1 MFIMRKKDKGMKKS
15 LILMLLV
22 AAGLLMSSC
31 SNTMQKMRRKVK
43 LEGIEEVR
51 PTSLSSIRIDFRIM
65 NQTAYNLHLKDA
77 VAHLYYR
84 DNCIGTMRLKER
96 VEVPKRTVSEV
107 FPTDWAVEIGN
118 PLSLLPIL
126 GKVRGGD
133 LSELWVDLEL
143 EGRGGPVPVNLSRE
157 KMPLSDFLRTFG
169 VDPNNLMNFL
179 K

>member
-1 MFIMRKKDKGMKKS
+1 MKQR
-15 LILMLLV
+15 LLLWLLV
-22 AAGLLMSSC
+22 GFSLLFSSC
-31 SNTMQKMRRKVK
+31 SGTVQKMRRKVK
-43 LEGIEEVR
+43 LEGIEDVR
-51 PTSLSSIRIDFRIM
+51 PTSLSSVRIDFRIM

-96 VEVPKRTVSEV
+96 VEVPKRTASEV
-107 FPTDWAVEIGN
+107 FTTDWAVEIGN

-126 GKVRGGD
+126 GKVRSGD

-169 VDPNNLMNFL
+169 VDTDNMMNFL

>member
-1 MFIMRKKDKGMKKS
+1 MQNMVRDMKQRS
-15 LILMLLV
+15 FLWLLV
-22 AAGLLMSSC
+22 GLSLLLSSC
-31 SNTMQKMRRKVK
+31 SGTVQKMRRKVK
-43 LEGIEEVR
+43 LEGIEDVR
-51 PTSLSSIRIDFRIM
+51 PTSLSSVRIDFRIM

-96 VEVPKRTVSEV
+96 VEVPKRTASEL
-107 FPTDWAVEIGN
+107 FTTDWAVEIGN

-126 GKVRGGD
+126 GKVRSGD

-169 VDPNNLMNFL
+169 VDTDNMMNFL

>member
-1 MFIMRKKDKGMKKS
+1 MKQRS
-15 LILMLLV
+15 LLWLLV
-22 AAGLLMSSC
+22 GLSLLLSSC
-31 SNTMQKMRRKVK
+31 SSTVQKMRRKVK
-43 LEGIEEVR
+43 LEGIEDVR
-51 PTSLSSIRIDFRIM
+51 PTSLSSVRIDFRIM

-96 VEVPKRTVSEV
+96 VEVPKRTASEL
-107 FPTDWAVEIGN
+107 FTTDWAVEVGN

-126 GKVRGGD
+126 GKVRSGD

-169 VDPNNLMNFL
+169 VDTDNMMNFL

>member
-1 MFIMRKKDKGMKKS
+1 MQNMVRDMKQRS
-15 LILMLLV
+15 LLWLLV
-22 AAGLLMSSC
+22 GLSLLFSSC
-31 SNTMQKMRRKVK
+31 SGTVQKMRRKVK
-43 LEGIEEVR
+43 LEGIEDVR
-51 PTSLSSIRIDFRIM
+51 PTSLSSVRIDFRIM

-96 VEVPKRTVSEV
+96 VEVPKRTASEV

-118 PLSLLPIL
+118 PLSLIPIL
-126 GKVRGGD
+126 GKVRSGD

-169 VDPNNLMNFL
+169 VDTDNMMTFL

>member
-1 MFIMRKKDKGMKKS
+1 MLKK
-15 LILMLLV
+15 LIYCSLLV
-22 AAGLLMSSC
+22 LFALSLGSC
-31 SNTMQKMRRKVK
+31 SGTVQKMRRKVK
-43 LEGIEEVR
+43 LEGIEDVR
-51 PTSLSSIRIDFRIM
+51 PTSLSSVRIDFRIM

-96 VEVPKRTVSEV
+96 VEVPKRTASEV

-118 PLSLLPIL
+118 PLSLIPIL
-126 GKVRGGD
+126 GKVRSGD

-169 VDPNNLMNFL
+169 VDTDNMMNFL

>member
-1 MFIMRKKDKGMKKS
+1 MNNMTTNMLKK
-15 LILMLLV
+15 LIYCSLLV
-22 AAGLLMSSC
+22 LFALSLGSC
-31 SNTMQKMRRKVK
+31 SGTVQKMRRKVK
-43 LEGIEEVR
+43 LEGIEDVR
-51 PTSLSSIRIDFRIM
+51 PMSLSSVRIDFRIM

-96 VEVPKRTVSEV
+96 VEVPKRTASEV

-118 PLSLLPIL
+118 PLSLIPIL
-126 GKVRGGD
+126 GKVRSGD

-169 VDPNNLMNFL
+169 VDTDNMMNFL